1 MNYNKKIGK
10 IMKRM
15 MGMLLSLSM
24 IVGCMYGAGSSV
36 ADAAADETG
45 ILTITGEA
53 LTLNGDAVID
63 DSGKSCEMS
72 DLKEIK
78 LADGGKLII
87 DGTNVGNESLV
98 INGQSTS
105 SSIVVSS
112 GATLI
117 CDSVNGTIENYGTI
131 EANILDFSSMSG
143 FTVNNEGVIAASSI
157 VLKAGV
163 NSGAGTYK
171 VSDSLECTGY
181 NSEAPPNVICNADT
195 RIKSDGGSIYLKID
209 DSGLEEDYIVGE
221 VDSTAIGLLG
231 EEVEINYLPLSE
243 CDEVIGGGYLSMEG
257 LSNDIYVKDKLKL
270 KPYYGYQA
278 KTYMGD
284 SQFADTIELT
294 KADLCTYIDG
304 VLNTDYGFYIKRKSD
319 GATTD
324 FISIFE
330 AIPVMSSLIDS
341 DNNLK
346 LVFDDKDPEISGLP
360 KVDGENMSI
369 SEGDVINADKV
380 ELTVTDEYLD
390 KIVTPDGDYTRENGG
405 VVASGGIYKA
415 DIVFESTVGE
425 TKDLYFIAYDMSGR
439 EISLGFKLKAA
450 LLTPEASVTV
460 ADITVGEN
468 ITPILTTDSD
478 GKDLVVYEYK
488 KADEGEDAYST
499 NVPDTAGTYN
509 IRATI
514 PETESY
520 KMAVCEGTFEILRK
534 TPEIAKV
541 TVADTYVGTD
551 YEPTVTTDSDGK
563 ESVSLEYKKEGEEDS
578 KYSDVKPTAAGTYVV
593 RATIPET
600 ERYNKIICEG
610 TFAITKKTP
619 TAVVVVSDVQYGN
632 EINPILTTDSDGKAN
647 AIFEYKKQSAPESE
661 YSNEVPQIAGAYMIR
676 ATIPET
682 DTYERV
688 VCEGTFTITDNNS
701 ETKVGTAEVMVPD
714 VKYGMEIN
722 PILTT
727 DSDGKGNA
735 LFEYK
740 KAEED
745 DSSYSVAVPVMP
757 GTYNVRVTIP
767 ATDNYEKLI
776 CVSSFKITKL
786 TVTTS
791 KVVISDIYVGMDYE
805 PVLTTDSDGKDK
817 AVFEYKAQG
826 AAEASYSV
834 KKPTKAGT
842 YMVRATIPATD
853 IYEKATCECSY
864 KIMKKKA
871 SAEVI
876 ISDQIVGV
884 SYKPQIKTDSD
895 GKDKTSYE
903 YKKTGEDDDAYVK
916 TKPTS
921 AGTYVVRAVVPE
933 TDNYEK
939 VTCEKEFELQY
950 LKDSK
955 ATYIISGKEGKN
967 GYYTS
972 DVYLKAAKGYKI
984 SATHDG
990 RYEDKILYD
999 ENIKQVYLKRISDGA
1014 RTAAIKVERLSI
1026 DKVLPVISKVLDE
1039 EGHIVNVSD
1048 GDSVYVDKMTL
1059 TISDENLTAVKING
1073 KEYSVDSDSSKLI
1086 LEAENG
1092 TKQFNIFAED
1102 IAGNE
1107 YRFVITLNATWMRTN
1122 IIPAGAPVPLE
1133 LGKAYKLEEG
1143 SWTVSGDSTVYSG
1156 GGQFYVGS
1164 SGDYTFTRAGNV
1176 E

>member
-163 NSGAGTYK
+163 NSGDGTYK

-181 NSEAPPNVICNADT
+181 NSEAAPNVICNADT

-209 DSGLEEDYIVGE
+209 DSGLEGDYIVGE

-231 EEVEINYLPLSE
+231 EEFEIIITEPDDVYLGTDYDLSPYVRIEEAYSGDWYIEYREAGADIYTTDKPKNSIGTYEFRVVAPTDGVHRTTYSEEMTYEINYLPLSE
-243 CDEVIGGGYLSMEG
+243 CDAVIGGGYLSMEG

-319 GATTD
+319 GATTN

-541 TVADTYVGTD
+541 TVA
-551 YEPTVTTDSDGK
+551 
-563 ESVSLEYKKEGEEDS
+563 
-578 KYSDVKPTAAGTYVV
+578 
-593 RATIPET
+593 
-600 ERYNKIICEG
+600 
-610 TFAITKKTP
+610 
-619 TAVVVVSDVQYGN
+619 
-632 EINPILTTDSDGKAN
+632 
-647 AIFEYKKQSAPESE
+647 
-661 YSNEVPQIAGAYMIR
+661 
-676 ATIPET
+676 
-682 DTYERV
+682 
-688 VCEGTFTITDNNS
+688 
-701 ETKVGTAEVMVPD
+701 
-714 VKYGMEIN
+714 
-722 PILTT
+722 
-727 DSDGKGNA
+727 
-735 LFEYK
+735 
-740 KAEED
+740 
-745 DSSYSVAVPVMP
+745 
-757 GTYNVRVTIP
+757 
-767 ATDNYEKLI
+767 
-776 CVSSFKITKL
+776 
-786 TVTTS
+786 
-791 KVVISDIYVGMDYE
+791 DIYVGMDYE